1 MDNSEDF
8 WAPRRCLREPIPE
21 IFYAA
26 HLLDEAVGAHIAGN
40 GDEAARLIRAADI
53 PLIGQWT
60 DSLWG
65 SRANHPDQHRYHRV
79 RKIAGAP
86 GVLAKADRVPVRMPN
101 AAEQQQ
107 IIDRYGWNCSF
118 CGIPVVAKKVRAK
131 LTLLYP
137 EAARWGSTVSSQ
149 HWALQAMWLQFDHIL
164 PHSRGGSNDIENVVI
179 TCAPCNFGRMDYTLE
194 EVGLNDPRTRFIPT
208 RVWDGLTRIQA

>member
-1 MDNSEDF
+1 MDVTEDF

-40 GDEAARLIRAADI
+40 VGEAARLIRAADI

-65 SRANHPDQHRYHRV
+65 SRFNHPDQHHYHRV
-79 RKIAGAP
+79 RKVADAP
-86 GVLAKADRVPVRMPN
+86 AVLAKADRVPVRMPN
-101 AAEQQQ
+101 VAERHQ
-107 IIDRYGWNCSF
+107 IVDRYGWNCSF
-118 CGIPVVAKKVRAK
+118 CGIPVVAKNVRTK
-131 LTLLYP
+131 LTQLYP
-137 EAARWGSTVSSQ
+137 EAARWGSTVLSQ

-194 EVGLNDPRTRFIPT
+194 EVGVSDPRTRTIPT
-208 RVWDGLTRIQA
+208 RLWDGLTRMQA